1 MCVITNNNPIFL
13 INNIVWYN
21 YYYLLLLHLFQNEYL
36 YSIIKLRDTK
46 RPRTKEVE
54 KQKQM
59 YTYLFGKIGKHVCR
73 QGTLSILGIKEGKLR
88 NATKKFRESE
98 HGLPEPDQRGH
109 GMSVNLTFFV
119 IICNIHYFLRLL
131 LNTGML

>member
-36 YSIIKLRDTK
+36 YSIIKLRETK
-46 RPRTKEVE
+46 RPRTKDVN

-59 YTYLFGKIGKHVCR
+59 YAYKFGKEGRNVCR
-73 QGTLSILGIKEGKLR
+73 QGTLSILALKEGKLR
-88 NATKKFRESE
+88 NAAKRLRESE
-98 HGLPEPDQRGH
+98 HGFPELDKRGH
-109 GMSVNLTFFV
+109 GMSVNL
-119 IICNIHYFLRLL
+119 NFLL
-131 LNTGML
+131 